1 MSELK
6 NSIENFKGT
15 LYHVPWG
22 YVEERTSDLEDRTF
36 EIRRAK

>member
-15 LYHVPWG
+15 LYH
-22 YVEERTSDLEDRTF
+22 VEERTSDLEDRTF